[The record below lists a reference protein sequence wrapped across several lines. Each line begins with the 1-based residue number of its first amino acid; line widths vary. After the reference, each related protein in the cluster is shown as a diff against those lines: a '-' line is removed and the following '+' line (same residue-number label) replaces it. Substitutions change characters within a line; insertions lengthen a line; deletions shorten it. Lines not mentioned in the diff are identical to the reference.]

1 MRSGSG
7 TSVRRAV
14 NLIAGVTVALSLAD
28 CGSADLLPQDSKN
41 TSSNF
46 QSYEQVQTAYS
57 KIVPG
62 STRLADL
69 PKLGFDTTA
78 MANVEML
85 SNADVN
91 ARIMPSNPRAFD
103 LLPKPARA
111 CIEAQE
117 RCSAL
122 VFHLEFTQSQ
132 RNGSVFL
139 DAAGLRRET
148 LSTGWSAQVVLLM
161 QDGQVVYKL
170 MSGRPHIVETKD
182 SRQPLGPLQDLGEN
196 VVHALQ

>member
-7 TSVRRAV
+7 TGVRRAV
-14 NLIAGVTVALSLAD
+14 NLIAGVTVALLLAD
-28 CGSADLLPQDSKN
+28 CGGTDLLPQDSKD

-46 QSYEQVQTAYS
+46 QSYDQVQAAYS

-62 STRLADL
+62 STRLTDL

-91 ARIMPSNPRAFD
+91 ARFVPANPRAFD
-103 LLPKPARA
+103 LLPKPVHA

-122 VFHLEFTQSQ
+122 VFHLELTQSR
-132 RNGSVFL
+132 RNGSVVM
-139 DAAGLRRET
+139 DAMGLRRET
-148 LSTGWSAQVVLLM
+148 LSTGWSAEVVLFM
-161 QDGQVVYKL
+161 QDGRVIYKL
-170 MSGRPHIVETKD
+170 MSGRPHIAETKD
-182 SRQPLGPLQDLGEN
+182 SMQPLGPLQDLGEN
-196 VVHALQ
+196 AAHGLQ